1 LTLQFIIQNNNRQNV
16 SFRIFLQ
23 AAGSSSASNKISF
36 IWIFFPYFGLWSA
49 VKMDVFEAI
58 KGRRSIRAYR
68 DIDVSQGIVEK
79 LIEAARWAPSAGNIQ
94 PWEFIIVRNSE
105 TKRRLA
111 EAALGQSFI
120 EEAPVVIVVCAD
132 GERSARGYGTRGRTL
147 YCIQDTAAAI
157 QNIHLAAYALGLGTC
172 WVGAFRE
179 DEARKI
185 LNIPEGVRPVA
196 IIPVGYP
203 AESPSPRSR
212 RPLKE
217 IIHYERF

>member
-1 LTLQFIIQNNNRQNV
+1 
-16 SFRIFLQ
+16 
-23 AAGSSSASNKISF
+23 
-36 IWIFFPYFGLWSA
+36 
-49 VKMDVFEAI
+49 MDVFETI

-68 DIDVSQGIVEK
+68 DIEVPQEIVEK

-94 PWEFIIVRNSE
+94 PWEFIIVRNPE

-132 GERSARGYGTRGRTL
+132 EERSARGYGTRGRTL

-172 WVGAFRE
+172 WVGAFKE
-179 DEARKI
+179 DEAREI
-185 LNIPEGVRPVA
+185 LNIPGGVRPVA